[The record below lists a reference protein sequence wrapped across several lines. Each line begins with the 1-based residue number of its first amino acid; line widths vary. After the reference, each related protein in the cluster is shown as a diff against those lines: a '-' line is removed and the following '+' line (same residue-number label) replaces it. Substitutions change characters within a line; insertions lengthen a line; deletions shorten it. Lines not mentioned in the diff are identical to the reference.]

1 MQIAIWVFVWLI
13 MAYLIGQ
20 LAYRKGRQDK
30 WEELSTDY
38 ICIHKSVGITPLA
51 KRGKKAG
58 IRAKNPLTKSR
69 KKDTINYLVGPKPLP
84 TGIHNILSVPP
95 GPLPGGRKT

>member
-58 IRAKNPLTKSR
+58 IRAK
-69 KKDTINYLVGPKPLP
+69 KPLDKKP
-84 TGIHNILSVPP
+84 KKRYNKLS
-95 GPLPGGRKT
+95 RRS